1 MWMGDS
7 GGAGTE
13 SGAPTVFE
21 FETTDDSVIAV
32 APEPRSAGRRR
43 WRRPVLGP
51 PLAWVRGWGRR
62 TVETPIRERDPRA
75 AVSRRDAIF
84 RRSLACADLL
94 AATLAVLV
102 SVIGFGDGLEPLA
115 LLSLPLVVVVG
126 KLGGVYD

>member
-13 SGAPTVFE
+13 SGAPTGFVY
-21 FETTDDSVIAV
+21 ETADDSVIA
-32 APEPRSAGRRR
+32 AAARPGPAGGRRGG
-43 WRRPVLGP
+43 RPVLGP

-102 SVIGFGDGLEPLA
+102 SVIG
-115 LLSLPLVVVVG
+115 
-126 KLGGVYD
+126 